1 MKAAVFLLML
11 CYVGRITAFKC
22 EEAQYLH
29 DIVQIDAGQ
38 GHVVATTKENNVFI
52 MSGNIWISLGKTK
65 LKHVT
70 VGRAGIWGVNDQ
82 NYLFRFVA
90 DEFQRPKNAQM
101 LAQVDAG
108 ADHGIVGVS
117 ENTIC
122 LKISDAQSFIGG
134 TDLVFERLSIDDLTV
149 YISCGGNGCWGVT
162 KSNTVQFTQTLTT
175 SNCTDSGW
183 EEVPKGP
190 QLTMIE
196 VSESGRVFALD
207 TAGSIFERTGIST
220 RNPKGEKWTEIS
232 MCFVANHVTFDLKH
246 LWVATKS
253 GFVLN
258 CTE

>member
-22 EEAQYLH
+22 EEVPHLD

-38 GHVVATTKENNVFI
+38 GLVVATTKENDVF
-52 MSGNIWISLGKTK
+52 MLSGDRWTSLGKTK

-70 VGRAGIWGVNDQ
+70 VGSVGIWGVDAN
-82 NYLFRFVA
+82 NYLYRYVA
-90 DEFQRPKNAQM
+90 DEFQQPKNAQI

-108 ADHGIVGVS
+108 ADRGIVGVS
-117 ENTIC
+117 EKAFC
-122 LKISDAQSFIGG
+122 LKSSDAQSFSGG
-134 TDLVFERLSIDDLTV
+134 TDLDFDPLSTDNSMV
-149 YISCGGNGCWGVT
+149 YVSCGGDGCWGVT
-162 KSNTVQFTQTLTT
+162 KCNTVQFTQTLTT